1 MTKEQIT
8 NLKAISGKRIYSAAI
23 NADWMPIAESLRRDG
38 LVRLVPGSGSG
49 AMTLK
54 WVDVELTDAGRTALA
69 ST

>member
-8 NLKAISGKRIYSAAI
+8 NLRAVIGKRIYSNI
-23 NADWMPIAESLRRDG
+23 NVDWMPIADGLRHDG
-38 LVRLVPGSGSG
+38 LVRLVPGSGSS

-54 WVDVELTDAGRTALA
+54 WVDVELTDAGRAALA